1 MLKYQPIQR
10 NIKKMNVQDSLKI
23 FAYDSIISELYSLRE
38 MYIDMYSDIAENEP
52 DENTQNML
60 CIVISDLNTLINK
73 YEIDPM
79 TTN

>member
-1 MLKYQPIQR
+1 
-10 NIKKMNVQDSLKI
+10 MNVQDSLKI